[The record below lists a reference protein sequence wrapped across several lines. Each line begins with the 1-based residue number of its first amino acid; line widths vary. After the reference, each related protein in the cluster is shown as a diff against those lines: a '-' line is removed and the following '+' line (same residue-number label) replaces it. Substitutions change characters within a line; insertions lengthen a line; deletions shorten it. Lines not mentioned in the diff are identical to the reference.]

1 MDKYIMFDIYDFCRQ
16 EGSCPGDKACAWREG
31 DEGFESQGASFWFV
45 DNTRGM
51 KTHVQEER
59 TSCLPSE
66 ENHNHISAVS
76 CRRG

>member
-1 MDKYIMFDIYDFCRQ
+1 MDKYIMFDICRQ
-16 EGSCPGDKACAWREG
+16 EG
-31 DEGFESQGASFWFV
+31 SQGASFWFV

-66 ENHNHISAVS
+66 ENHNHISAVP